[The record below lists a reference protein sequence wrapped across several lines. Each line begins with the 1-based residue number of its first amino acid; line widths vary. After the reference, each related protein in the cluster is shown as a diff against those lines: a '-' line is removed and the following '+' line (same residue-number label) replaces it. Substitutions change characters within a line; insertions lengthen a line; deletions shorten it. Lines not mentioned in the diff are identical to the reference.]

1 MPDVLSQTGLRT
13 DENRESGTKGD
24 TNIDSVSGPVIL
36 AKQALSTLM
45 LILNRAFSIAKHK
58 CSLPRRSIPLLKV

>member
-36 AKQALSTLM
+36 ANKL
-45 LILNRAFSIAKHK
+45 F
-58 CSLPRRSIPLLKV
+58 PL